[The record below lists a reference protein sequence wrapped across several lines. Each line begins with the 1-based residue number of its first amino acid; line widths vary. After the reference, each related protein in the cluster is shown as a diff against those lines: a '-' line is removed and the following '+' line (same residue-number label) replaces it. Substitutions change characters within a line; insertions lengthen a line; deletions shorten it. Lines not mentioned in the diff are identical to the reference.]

1 MNYIDLISQF
11 PSIMNGEKV
20 MDTIDQK
27 IVEALKNKIDIA
39 SKVLGEELK
48 KWLI

>member
-11 PSIMNGEKV
+11 PSTPGEKV
-20 MDTIDQK
+20 MNTIDQR
-27 IVEALKNKIDIA
+27 IVEALKDKIDIA